1 VVSAVAIAV
10 VLAAPAVK
18 AQQRDSA
25 RAGVAPRDAAP
36 PTSRAAS
43 ASDTPPVTPRRAFV
57 YSLIIPG
64 LGQAALDR
72 RYTGATFFLI
82 EGLSLALLHRSQ
94 DDLRIARAFQGDSVP
109 LTWQVDPFTG
119 VVAKN
124 DKGDPIVATWQPTRY
139 TGDLVRAR
147 TLHVED
153 WVAIL
158 IFNHL
163 FAGADA
169 FVAAQ
174 LWDVPA
180 HVSLRAAP
188 LPRGGAALTA
198 SFSFR

>member
-1 VVSAVAIAV
+1 VLAF
-10 VLAAPAVK
+10 VLAAPSLH

-25 RAGVAPRDAAP
+25 RAGIATADTARVP
-36 PTSRAAS
+36 PPAGRMVEG
-43 ASDTPPVTPRRAFV
+43 PPVSPRRAFV
-57 YSLIIPG
+57 YSLILPG

-72 RYTGATFFLI
+72 RYTGATFLLI

-109 LTWQVDPFTG
+109 LTWQVDPTTG
-119 VVAKN
+119 VGVRDA
-124 DKGDPIVATWQPTRY
+124 KGDPVVATWQATRY

-147 TLHVED
+147 ALHVED
-153 WVAIL
+153 WVAIV

-169 FVAAQ
+169 FVAAH
-174 LWDVPA
+174 LWDLPA
-180 HVSLRAAP
+180 RVSLRAAP
-188 LPRGGAALTA
+188 PPHGGVALSA

>member
-1 VVSAVAIAV
+1 MVWAVAVAV
-10 VLAAPAVK
+10 VLAAPAVQ

-25 RAGVAPRDAAP
+25 RAGVAPRDTAP
-36 PTSRAAS
+36 PTSRAARAS
-43 ASDTPPVTPRRAFV
+43 AAPPVTPRRAFV

-82 EGLSLALLHRSQ
+82 EGFSLALLHRSQ

-109 LTWQVDPFTG
+109 LTWQVDPVTG

-124 DKGDPIVATWQPTRY
+124 DKDDPIVATWRPTRY

-153 WVAIL
+153 WVAII

-174 LWDVPA
+174 LWDLPA
-180 HVSLRAAP
+180 HVSLRTAP